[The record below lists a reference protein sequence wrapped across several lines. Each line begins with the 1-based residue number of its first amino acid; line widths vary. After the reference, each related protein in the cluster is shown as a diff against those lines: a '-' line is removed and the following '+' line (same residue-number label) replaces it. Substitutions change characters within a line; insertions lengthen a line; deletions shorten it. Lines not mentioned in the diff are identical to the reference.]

1 MLRVAAH
8 RLQPMVSMRNDT
20 IFSFQTIVLFLIDTL
35 LSIFLLLNIILAL
48 KGETTISKNAIIID
62 AKSNGNLSTN
72 STIGNG
78 GKANVTNTTTTKKPS
93 TPKGTLLHILF
104 KRWQIEYEYY

>member
-1 MLRVAAH
+1 MLKV
-8 RLQPMVSMRNDT
+8 T
-20 IFSFQTIVLFLIDTL
+20 LFA
-35 LSIFLLLNIILAL
+35 SFLLLVFALEHAESCSSSPPTDAL
-48 KGETTISKNAIIID
+48 KGETTTSKNAIIID

-93 TPKGTLLHILF
+93 TPKA
-104 KRWQIEYEYY
+104 